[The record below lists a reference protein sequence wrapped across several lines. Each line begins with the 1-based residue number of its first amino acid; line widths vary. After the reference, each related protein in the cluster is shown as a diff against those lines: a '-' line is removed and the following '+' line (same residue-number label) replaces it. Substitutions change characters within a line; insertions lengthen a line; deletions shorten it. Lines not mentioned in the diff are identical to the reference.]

1 MAPLLERPP
10 AASGLDPSA
19 WSPSPFSRDRI
30 RDPRAG
36 NRAAPCPRPTAL
48 SPCRLCRTNS
58 RDKRSSLVDPA
69 CLGGMTLPEGRR
81 QKAVGREIL
90 GEIAWLRPGQKSF
103 LPSAFCLLPSAPY
116 SSTSQTSIGSRV
128 FKNLIASSCSNFGSF
143 DSITRKK
150 LSRVASAKF
159 GALNTG

>member
-10 AASGLDPSA
+10 AALRLDPFA
-19 WSPSPFSRDRI
+19 WSPSPFSPDKI
-30 RDPRAG
+30 RDPRAS
-36 NRAAPCPRPTAL
+36 NRVAPYPRPTA
-48 SPCRLCRTNS
+48 SSQCRLCRTNS
-58 RDKRSSLVDPA
+58 RDRRSSLADPA

-103 LPSAFCLLPSAPY
+103 LPSAFRLLPSVPY

-128 FKNLIASSCSNFGSF
+128 FKN
-143 DSITRKK
+143 
-150 LSRVASAKF
+150 
-159 GALNTG
+159 